1 MRPVLVVCAF
11 LGAVPTISLADAP
24 APPRTGPAAALAFE
38 MRYRGE
44 ICTPDVVQ
52 RYPEARG
59 IPFTD
64 TENIIPMSSQLWTPA
79 EVVADS
85 RRRAMLLPEKERPK
99 GIIVF
104 LKTERCATKVARLC
118 SVTTAALDRRS
129 TPLLEKFAIYGL
141 QIKPR
146 DGDDP
151 PGSRAIEVGA
161 DAWKNDAARE
171 YGFLQGPGAT
181 IVVLDPS
188 DGSRLIRTD
197 ALEMHLYESE
207 FIEKQGRAP
216 VLDAMLRKMLAKLGA
231 PVAPDPTPIPALA
244 LGG

>member
-1 MRPVLVVCAF
+1 M
-11 LGAVPTISLADAP
+11 
-24 APPRTGPAAALAFE
+24 GPAAALAFE

-44 ICTPDVVQ
+44 VCTPDVVQ

-64 TENIIPMSSQLWTPA
+64 TEHIIPMSSKLWTPA

-85 RRRAMLLPEKERPK
+85 RSRSALMPEKDRPK

-129 TPLLEKFAIYGL
+129 TPLLEQFAIYGL

-146 DGDDP
+146 DGDIP
-151 PGSRAIEVGA
+151 PGSHKIELGA
-161 DAWKNDAARE
+161 DAWKNDAACD
-171 YGFLQGPGAT
+171 YGFVQGPGAT
-181 IVVLDPS
+181 IVVLDPR
-188 DGSRLIRTD
+188 DGAELIRTD
-197 ALEMHLYESE
+197 ALQMHLYESE
-207 FIEKQGRAP
+207 FIANQGRAP
-216 VLDAMLRKMLAKLGA
+216 ELDAMLRKILGRLGA
-231 PVAPDPTPIPALA
+231 PVGPVTTPVPALA